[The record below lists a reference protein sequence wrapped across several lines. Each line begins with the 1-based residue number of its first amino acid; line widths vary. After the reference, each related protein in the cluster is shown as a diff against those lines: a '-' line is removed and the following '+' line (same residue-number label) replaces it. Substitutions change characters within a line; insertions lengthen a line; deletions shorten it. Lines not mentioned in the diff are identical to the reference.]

1 MDPKTE
7 LEQIEQEIEEQ
18 KAISKIL
25 IEEGKSLNKA
35 LTEELKQTKTVIKDT
50 EKIKPRSKAK
60 DTEKTVDQLF
70 KVSKEDAIKELGDD
84 HVAIGKDVASI
95 KPSEPQ

>member
-35 LTEELKQTKTVIKDT
+35 LTEELK
-50 EKIKPRSKAK
+50 
-60 DTEKTVDQLF
+60 
-70 KVSKEDAIKELGDD
+70 
-84 HVAIGKDVASI
+84 
-95 KPSEPQ
+95 